1 MAVRPQGHS
10 AHLDELGAET
20 DEDVFRRFHDGPRR
34 VTRRTPRLQWRNGE
48 GWKIS
53 D

>member
-20 DEDVFRRFHDGPRR
+20 NEDVFRQFHGGPRR
-34 VTRRTPRLQWRNGE
+34 LTRRTPRLQQRNGE
-48 GWKIS
+48 GLKLS